1 MGYRAYYEKVGPTR
15 ADIIPVLE
23 GFGCNAAAVS
33 QAASQ
38 CHQCT
43 KAQCMSLISF
53 GSSCSYQI
61 GATLSIFNVAQRS
74 WLFVPYLILVFLGG
88 MLHNQLWRNRQQQ
101 RLITNSN
108 FYHNFKFHW
117 PQFFLYVMLYGVMC
131 VCFATS
137 ITYFYRHL
145 CYC

>member
-1 MGYRAYYEKVGPTR
+1 MGVTSSLLISLSTAIVAQTHLKEYIVWAIEPTEKVGLHG

-43 KAQCMSLISF
+43 KAQCMSLIGF

-61 GATLSIFNVAQRS
+61 GATLSFQRS
-74 WLFVPYLILVFLGG
+74 TLLVICTVLNFSLFRRYVTQPVVEEPTTAKIN
-88 MLHNQLWRNRQQQ
+88 NQFEL
-101 RLITNSN
+101 LS
-108 FYHNFKFHW
+108 
-117 PQFFLYVMLYGVMC
+117 QF
-131 VCFATS
+131 
-137 ITYFYRHL
+137 
-145 CYC
+145 

>member
-1 MGYRAYYEKVGPTR
+1 MGYRAYYEKLGLHG

-88 MLHNQLWRNRQQQ
+88 MLHNQLWRNRQQL

-117 PQFFLYVMLYGVMC
+117 PQFF
-131 VCFATS
+131 S
-137 ITYFYRHL
+137 L
-145 CYC
+145 CNALWCNVRMFCYKHYLFL

>member
-88 MLHNQLWRNRQQQ
+88 TQPVVEEPTTAKINNQFEL
-101 RLITNSN
+101 LS
-108 FYHNFKFHW
+108 
-117 PQFFLYVMLYGVMC
+117 QF
-131 VCFATS
+131 
-137 ITYFYRHL
+137 
-145 CYC
+145 